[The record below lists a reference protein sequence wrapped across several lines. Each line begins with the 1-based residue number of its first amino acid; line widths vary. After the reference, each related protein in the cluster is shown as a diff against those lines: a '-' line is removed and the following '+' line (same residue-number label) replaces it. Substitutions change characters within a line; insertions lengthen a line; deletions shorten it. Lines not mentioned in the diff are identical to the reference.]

1 MCVCV
6 CVWGGGGG
14 GNNLLAGGSDW
25 PDADAQV
32 DQGFCCS
39 HVVYLQAL
47 SLHDISRLFNANPE
61 WPMHLH
67 TLKPDS

>member
-1 MCVCV
+1 MGG
-6 CVWGGGGG
+6 WGGGL
-14 GNNLLAGGSDW
+14 NNLLAGRSDW
-25 PDADAQV
+25 ADAQV

-47 SLHDISRLFNANPE
+47 FLHDISRLFNANPE